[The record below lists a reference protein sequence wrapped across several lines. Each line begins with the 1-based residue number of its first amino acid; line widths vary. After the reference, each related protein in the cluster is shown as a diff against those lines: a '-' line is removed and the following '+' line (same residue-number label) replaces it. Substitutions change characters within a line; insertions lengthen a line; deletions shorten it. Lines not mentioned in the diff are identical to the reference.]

1 MPAAEDRSA
10 ETGFPVH
17 RGSIRGFIKRSRN
30 CLPSI
35 LFDIAGITLGKKAFA
50 RARAEF
56 RFSAE
61 SEKYYTVARLT
72 DVPSSL
78 SRYQLRG
85 LSK

>member
-1 MPAAEDRSA
+1 MPAADRSI
-10 ETGFPVH
+10 GRNGISRPP
-17 RGSIRGFIKRSRN
+17 RSIRGFIKGSRN
-30 CLPSI
+30 CLRTI
-35 LFDIAGITLGKKAFA
+35 LRRITLGGGGKHE
-50 RARAEF
+50 REREPF